1 MSFLSALARPFK
13 RDVIRIV
20 GSRHEE
26 LAAGVRDPSDSAHR
40 AKRIVEHLAQTNVG
54 SRARVKEI
62 VEFLDLWLIL
72 ETDAGWVPFPGW
84 EGEPRARQTY
94 STQDAAKAAVA
105 SVGGTLRPG
114 RLQSI
119 K

>member
-20 GSRHEE
+20 GSRQAE

-54 SRARVKEI
+54 RARVKEI
-62 VEFLDLWLIL
+62 VEFLDLWIIL

-84 EGEPRARQTY
+84 EGEPVRRQAYPTQAAARE
-94 STQDAAKAAVA
+94 AVTRL
-105 SVGGTLRPG
+105 GGTLRPG